1 MNGVRVTTTAEVAK
15 ELGTYG
21 AERQEQIHEALD
33 RLADASALGVGT
45 PDGVGL
51 RAEVLPGLTAH
62 WVLLAPPG
70 LAIVWQVAVTD

>member
-1 MNGVRVTTTAEVAK
+1 VSGVRVTTTAEVAT

-21 AERQEQIHEALD
+21 PERQREIHDALD

-51 RAEVLPGLTAH
+51 RAEVLPGMHAH
-62 WVLLAPPG
+62 WVLLPAPR
-70 LAIVWQVAVTD
+70 LAIVWQVVLTD

>member
-1 MNGVRVTTTAEVAK
+1 VSGVRVTTTAEVAK

-21 AERQEQIHEALD
+21 PERQEEIHAALD

-51 RAEVLPGLTAH
+51 RAEVLPGMFAH
-62 WVLLAPPG
+62 WVLLEPPR
-70 LAIVWQVAVTD
+70 LAVVWQVVVAG